1 MTNSRLFFLFFFS
14 LLLSLS
20 GYQSTAVIFDGA
32 ADADS
37 VDVTGLIVNPS
48 FESAFTGWIN
58 NGLATQTNADFNPQK
73 AGNTYVEK
81 WVGSPPLPN
90 VSISQKITGLAN
102 GQYSVR
108 IGAQH
113 ITQNPLSGRTG
124 GFVFGNDAKKEV
136 GAKGEYAVDF
146 LVVDGTATIGF
157 KTENSKANWAACDNF
172 RLYYKGVATDSMRVR
187 LQALVDSAT
196 IASGKKMLNADRAA
210 LESAVASA
218 QQSLSQNAAG
228 DELADRIVQLQGV
241 LETVG
246 LSIDAYISLQKA
258 INAADVVY
266 GDGSGTRAATLL
278 EVIDRNKVLV
288 SNLDAELEDLQTGP
302 EEINAAI
309 LAFRLANASATAPL
323 EMTQHIVNP
332 SFESSFTGWINNG
345 LVTQTNADFIPQ
357 KAGNIYAEKWVSSPP
372 LPNVSVS
379 QKIVDLPNGK
389 YSLKIGA
396 QHIAQNPLSGQPG
409 GFVFANDAQT
419 EVKGKN
425 EYAVDFLVVD
435 NTATIGFK
443 TENSQGNWAA
453 CDNFRLYHLGAA
465 TDAIKE
471 KLQALVDSA
480 TVVLNEKMQN
490 VNRTP
495 LQNAVDS
502 GNQSLVNN
510 ADTEWPDRI
519 VALQNTLSAAWISI
533 EAYSNLQT
541 AVDSAVAAYGD
552 GSGNGAA
559 SLLAVIDENTALVNN
574 LDAALADVQKAPDDV
589 YAAILAFRVANATG
603 PAPVVVTD
611 SRVGR
616 GATMA
621 FGRSTISGVE
631 AGTIRE
637 HGFCWSTSPEP
648 TIFDNKTT
656 SYFSNNGFIYRIENL
671 QPATVYY
678 LRAYAIGPNYVV
690 GYGEVEKVTTIP
702 KGNVTYQ
709 LQSSVTGS
717 GEHYP
722 RIASAMQSAVDY
734 YNNLTSISGHHLSV
748 NYNAGT
754 PTAEASY
761 GGYMQFG
768 ASSGYQ
774 RTGTALHEI
783 AHTIG
788 VGQHWI
794 WYGPNSPLRAE
805 GTRGKWL
812 GERANKVVQFLNNDP
827 AAFMTGDAVHMW
839 PYGINGAHEDN
850 NSAFLYTANAL
861 IVQALGED
869 GLPPTGGFATPA
881 YTFDSDTSKY
891 YIKVEDEELGLNT
904 SFLVENESGQLAN
917 KVISATDVLN
927 ENHAAWY
934 VQFIPS
940 TGYYQIRN
948 AATGKLFTY
957 QGNNVIGLTAP
968 SSATTQSFQL
978 MGARYNT
985 VIGEGEMA
993 FSTKAYWVVSPQPNM
1008 SPPTLGANA
1017 DGSTSAVAFSFTDA
1031 ATSQRWL
1038 LLTGENVKSFEAL
1051 LAAPTEIQ
1059 NLHIA
1064 SGDAKII
1071 LTWDSSFGT
1080 SYDVFRSEALDGDY
1094 TSVAQNLPIA
1104 RYEDTG
1110 ITNGKAYHYKL
1121 VAHNDLGSSPESDTL
1136 SGTPVNGQHL
1146 HLSFDENSGSIA
1158 YDDWGA
1164 YRALLKNGAT
1174 WSSGINVPSNTVI
1187 SQRTM
1192 ESESGHSAVVLS
1204 ETGGAYLQLDPGVV
1218 SALSD
1223 FSLATWVKLPENL
1236 GDNARL
1242 FDFGSGTGTYMAFAP
1257 KVGSNVWYQIR
1268 HASGNYALFIPY
1280 TIPTNQWVHLAIT
1293 QQDKTFKFF
1302 VNGKLIFTD
1311 QQATLKPSDLGVTTQ
1326 NYLGRSQWANDP
1338 YSNQALEDFRIYNFA
1353 LSEQQLTTLAD
1364 ASALPV
1370 RLISFEGKA
1379 DTEGNYLTWR
1389 TAEELNNDHFIVE
1402 RAFNM
1407 PANFQAIAELKGK
1420 GTTALESDYQFI
1432 DTQARGRMAYYR
1444 LRQVDI
1450 DGTTNFSRIIAID
1463 NRTLRPLNAYPNPV
1477 ADHITVELPDVSAAP
1492 VHYQVFRING
1502 LLVLEDRQYFS
1513 TDGNVHINTSKLSTG
1528 VYRILIKNPVGSSY
1542 GATVVKK

>member
-1 MTNSRLFFLFFFS
+1 MTNSRLFFLFLFS

-20 GYQSTAVIFDGA
+20 GYQTTAEILAAA

-37 VDVTGLIVNPS
+37 VDVTDRIVNPS
-48 FESAFTGWIN
+48 FESAFTGWTN
-58 NGLATQTNADFNPQK
+58 DGLATQNNADFNPQK

-102 GQYSVR
+102 GQYTLW

-113 ITQNPLSGRTG
+113 ITQNPLRGQPG

-146 LVVDGTATIGF
+146 LVVDGTARIGF

-187 LQALVDSAT
+187 LQVLVDSAT
-196 IASGKKMLNADRAA
+196 IVSAKKMLNADRTA
-210 LESAVASA
+210 LESALASA

-228 DELADRIVQLQGV
+228 DELADRIVQLQNV
-241 LETVG
+241 LGTVS
-246 LSIDAYISLQKA
+246 LSIDAFIGLQEA
-258 INAADVVY
+258 IDAADIVY
-266 GDGSGTRAATLL
+266 GDGSGTGAATLL

-288 SNLDAELEDLQTGP
+288 NHLDAALEDLHNGA
-302 EEINAAI
+302 EEIYAAI
-309 LAFRLANASATAPL
+309 LAFRLANASVASPL

-332 SFESSFTGWINNG
+332 SFESSFTGWINSG
-345 LVTQTNADFIPQ
+345 LATQSNADFNPQ
-357 KAGNIYAEKWVSSPP
+357 KAGSIYVEKWVGSPP

-389 YSLKIGA
+389 YALKIGA

-419 EVKGKN
+419 EVKEKS

-453 CDNFRLYHLGAA
+453 CDNFRLYYQGAA

-480 TVVLNEKMQN
+480 TIVLNEKMQN
-490 VNRTP
+490 AHRTP

-510 ADTEWPDRI
+510 AENEWPDRI

-533 EAYSNLQT
+533 EAYSKLQT

-552 GSGNGAA
+552 GSGNGAGN
-559 SLLAVIDENTALVNN
+559 LLAVIDENKALVDH
-574 LDAALADVQKAPDDV
+574 LDAALADVQKAPDEV

-611 SRVGR
+611 ARMAR

-631 AGTIRE
+631 ASRIRE
-637 HGFCWSTSPEP
+637 HGFCWSTSPQP

-690 GYGEVEKVTTIP
+690 GYGEVVKVTTIP

-709 LQSSVTGS
+709 LQSSVTES

-768 ASSGYQ
+768 ASASYQ

-812 GERANKVVQFLNNDP
+812 GERANKVVQFLDNDP

-891 YIKVEDEELGLNT
+891 YIKIEDEKLGFNT

-917 KVISATDVLN
+917 KVISATDVLK
-927 ENHAAWY
+927 ESHAAWY
-934 VQFIPS
+934 VQFIPA

-957 QGNNVIGLTAP
+957 QGDNDMGLTA
-968 SSATTQSFQL
+968 SNLATTQSFQL

-985 VIGEGEMA
+985 MIGEGEKS
-993 FSTKAYWVVSPQPNM
+993 FSAKAYWIVSPQPNM
-1008 SPPTLGANA
+1008 TPPTLGANA

-1031 ATSQRWL
+1031 AKSQRWF
-1038 LLTGENVKSFEAL
+1038 LLTGENVKSFESL
-1051 LAAPTEIQ
+1051 LVAPTEIE
-1059 NLHIA
+1059 NLHVA

-1080 SYDVFRSEALDGDY
+1080 SYDVFRAEAQNGTY
-1094 TSVAQNLPIA
+1094 TSVAENLSFA
-1104 RYEDTG
+1104 RYEDTAT
-1110 ITNGKAYHYKL
+1110 TNGQTYHYKL
-1121 VAHNDLGSSPESDTL
+1121 VAHNDLGTSPESAIL
-1136 SGTPVNGQHL
+1136 SGTPVKGQHL

-1164 YRALLKNGAT
+1164 FHAQLKNGAT
-1174 WSSGINVPSNTVI
+1174 WSAGINVPSNRTV
-1187 SQRTM
+1187 SNRTV
-1192 ESESGHSAVVLS
+1192 ESDQSALMLS
-1204 ETGGAYLQLDPGVV
+1204 ETDRSYLQLDPGVV
-1218 SALSD
+1218 STLSD
-1223 FSLATWVKLPENL
+1223 FSLAAWVKLPENL

-1242 FDFGSGTGTYMAFAP
+1242 FDFGSGTDTYMAFAP

-1268 HASGNYALFIPY
+1268 HASGDYALFIPY
-1280 TIPTNQWVHLAIT
+1280 TIPANEWVHLAIT
-1293 QQDKTFKFF
+1293 QQDKTFRFF

-1311 QQATLKPSDLGVTTQ
+1311 QQATVKPSDLGVTTQ
-1326 NYLGRSQWANDP
+1326 NYLGRSQWSNDP
-1338 YSNQALEDFRIYNFA
+1338 YGNQALEDFRIYNFA
-1353 LSEQQLTTLAD
+1353 LSEQQMATLAD
-1364 ASALPV
+1364 ANSLPV

-1407 PANFQAIAELKGK
+1407 PSNFQAIAQLKGK

-1450 DGTTNFSRIIAID
+1450 DGTTDFSRIIAID
-1463 NRTLRPLNAYPNPV
+1463 NRTLRPLNAYPNPA
-1477 ADHITVELPDVSAAP
+1477 ADHITVELPDASVAR
-1492 VHYQVFRING
+1492 VHYQVFSVNG
-1502 LLVLEDRQYFS
+1502 RLVLEDKQYLPNEGS
-1513 TDGNVHINTSKLSTG
+1513 VHIDTSRLPVG
-1528 VYRILIKNPVGSSY
+1528 VYRIMIAKPVGSGF
-1542 GATVVKK
+1542 GATVIKR